1 MGNVDRMIRVL
12 IAAAI
17 AILYFTNII
26 TGSFGLIL
34 LFLGGIFAITSLIG
48 SCPMYSILGISSC
61 SVKNTA
67 PSK

>member
-34 LFLGGIFAITSLIG
+34 LFLGGIFVITSLIG